1 MLYFISDHVVH
12 PLIAAGVL
20 FFCFFFSIAV
30 IMFYQRTRVQSPEL
44 VTIVSQL
51 SVTLGLTPS
60 ALCSHLHVLTH
71 MHTYKIL
78 RTF

>member
-20 FFCFFFSIAV
+20 FFFSIAV
-30 IMFYQRTRVQSPEL
+30 IILFYQRTRVQSPEL

-51 SVTLGLTPS
+51 SVTLGLTLS
-60 ALCSHLHVLTH
+60 ALCSHLHILTH

-78 RTF
+78 